1 MITDI
6 LILVVGLSMILFGLS
21 NLLTPERR
29 KFASEDI
36 KGGAEVAMGLF
47 LIYFWY
53 LNVSIGNKGSGGGY
67 Y

>member
-6 LILVVGLSMILFGLS
+6 LILVVGLSLVLFGLS
-21 NLLTPERR
+21 NLLMEERR
-29 KFASEDI
+29 KFASDSI
-36 KGGAEVAMGLF
+36 KGGAEVVMGLF